1 MKSKLIPIIMIIST
15 LGLVACGGDSSSNAN
30 ENTPEENIPS
40 TNAGNSSSSS
50 TESSLETDP
59 VKPSSVK
66 TGSLTDERDGQTYKT
81 VQIGNQI
88 WMAENLKLEVSDGFC
103 YGDVKD
109 NCEKY
114 GTFYTAKTAL
124 RICPEGWKLPN
135 DEAWKILAQNIGA
148 EYDRRSGGGTFI
160 YINDDAIS
168 KIRSTTGWS
177 NTNGTNALG
186 FSAYPAGKF
195 NGTQY
200 SGLGEQAA
208 FMGSNKSSDE
218 DDSWAVISENQI
230 YITGGKVTNSAMP
243 VRCLQELPCD
253 DSNIGEVKGVT
264 ICEKGEWRLGTD
276 AEIAVGFKTCNMEN
290 KDEIF
295 NSCICDGYSWRKG
308 TDAEIATEFK
318 TCDTQ
323 NASEVI
329 NGFICENNEWRE
341 GTAAEKASNFKQCTL
356 DNNGEVLNGF
366 ICEMSEWNEG
376 NELEKEIGFCRAGN
390 NRQIVDNYI
399 CVNQKWKSLDSV
411 YVDSRDNQIYEKIYG
426 RNKQYF
432 VLLYNN
438 QTEYTW
444 DEAMTSCPTGW
455 SPPSSNCSPNS
466 PPYTPLG
473 KTLQCSSDISIK
485 NIVHWTSSEADSDYA
500 FAGNFASTYTG
511 NFEEYVNYGL
521 MYLKSE
527 KNAAVCVKD

>member
-1 MKSKLIPIIMIIST
+1 MKNKLTPIIAIISS
-15 LGLVACGGDSSSNAN
+15 LGLAACGGDSSSNAS
-30 ENTPEENIPS
+30 ENTPEENISS
-40 TNAGNSSSSS
+40 TNTGNSSSSFSGS
-50 TESSLETDP
+50 T

-103 YGDVKD
+103 YGDVKA

-148 EYDRRSGGGTFI
+148 EYDESGRSGGGTFI

-208 FMGSNKSSDE
+208 FMGSNKSSGE

-230 YITGGKVTNSAMP
+230 YITGGKLTNSAMP

-253 DSNIGEVKGVT
+253 DSNNGEVKGVT
-264 ICEKGEWRLGTD
+264 ICKKGEWRVGTD

-295 NSCICDGYSWRKG
+295 NNCICDGYSWRKG
-308 TDAEIATEFK
+308 TNVEIATEFK

-323 NASEVI
+323 NANEVI

-341 GTAAEKASNFKQCTL
+341 GTAVEKATNFKQCTY
-356 DNNGEVLNGF
+356 
-366 ICEMSEWNEG
+366 
-376 NELEKEIGFCRAGN
+376 
-390 NRQIVDNYI
+390 DNYGETANNYT
-399 CVNQKWKSLDSV
+399 CVGVWHSADSV
-411 YVDSRDNQIYEKIYG
+411 FVDSQNNSFYVIQVSNSK
-426 RNKQYF
+426 
-432 VLLYNN
+432 LYISLG
-438 QTEYTW
+438 TMYSW
-444 DEAMTSCPTGW
+444 DEAMSSCPEGW
-455 SPPSSNCSPNS
+455 SPPSSNCNDDSPYVTYFYL
-466 PPYTPLG
+466 PPDSRSAYVCGDGLG
-473 KTLQCSSDISIK
+473 LRHSHWTTAVTQDTLAFAVFSSDGK
-485 NIVHWTSSEADSDYA
+485 EYA
-500 FAGNFASTYTG
+500 ETVPKKYPKFLFPSPLAI
-511 NFEEYVNYGL
+511 
-521 MYLKSE
+521 
-527 KNAAVCVKD
+527 CVKE

>member
-1 MKSKLIPIIMIIST
+1 MKSKLIPIITIIST

-124 RICPEGWKLPN
+124 RICPDGWKLPN
-135 DEAWKILAQNIGA
+135 DKAWMILAKNTGA
-148 EYDRRSGGGTFI
+148 EVDDKSGGGTFI

-177 NTNGTNALG
+177 NTNGTDALG

-200 SGLGEQAA
+200 SGLGEQAV
-208 FMGSNKSSDE
+208 FMGSNKSSGE
-218 DDSWAVISENQI
+218 NDSWAAISENQI

-253 DSNIGEVKGVT
+253 DSNNGEVKGAT
-264 ICEKGEWRLGTD
+264 ICEEGKWRMGTE
-276 AEIAVGFKTCNMEN
+276 AEIAVGFKLAIWKTRM
-290 KDEIF
+290 KF
-295 NSCICDGYSWRKG
+295 STTAFV
-308 TDAEIATEFK
+308 TDTVGE
-318 TCDTQ
+318 
-323 NASEVI
+323 
-329 NGFICENNEWRE
+329 RE
-341 GTAAEKASNFKQCTL
+341 PMQKLQ
-356 DNNGEVLNGF
+356 
-366 ICEMSEWNEG
+366 
-376 NELEKEIGFCRAGN
+376 
-390 NRQIVDNYI
+390 QI
-399 CVNQKWKSLDSV
+399 
-411 YVDSRDNQIYEKIYG
+411 
-426 RNKQYF
+426 
-432 VLLYNN
+432 
-438 QTEYTW
+438 
-444 DEAMTSCPTGW
+444 
-455 SPPSSNCSPNS
+455 SSNA
-466 PPYTPLG
+466 L
-473 KTLQCSSDISIK
+473 
-485 NIVHWTSSEADSDYA
+485 
-500 FAGNFASTYTG
+500 
-511 NFEEYVNYGL
+511 
-521 MYLKSE
+521 
-527 KNAAVCVKD
+527 